1 MFEVG
6 FSELLLIMALAL
18 IVLGPE
24 KLPKVA
30 SQVGRWMGRARAM
43 ARQFR
48 ETLEEEV
55 QLEETRKPRSAGGGA
70 KGAGGADTGGG
81 ASAAATAGG
90 SAAVAG
96 GLAASEPPEP
106 VFDTSNIP
114 FSDAPQNPTF
124 ENPTFENPTYE
135 NPTYAPS
142 YDSSAYS
149 TGHGGGDAAPGTDSD
164 ADTRHNDYAGAA
176 YEPPVD
182 VSDAPAAPQA
192 DTNGHQPDVQRGN

>member
-55 QLEETRKPRSAGGGA
+55 QLDTTVRRPGATSAGEA
-70 KGAGGADTGGG
+70 NS
-81 ASAAATAGG
+81 ASAAAPAATA
-90 SAAVAG
+90 AAATG
-96 GLAASEPPEP
+96 GLAASATENDPAAG
-106 VFDTSNIP
+106 SHIP
-114 FSDAPQNPTF
+114 YSDAG
-124 ENPTFENPTYE
+124 Y
-135 NPTYAPS
+135 
-142 YDSSAYS
+142 SAAS
-149 TGHGGGDAAPGTDSD
+149 GDD
-164 ADTRHNDYAGAA
+164 ADTRHNEYEGAA
-176 YEPPVD
+176 YTPPDTSLDPVNDPDAPGAAAVEPP
-182 VSDAPAAPQA
+182 PR
-192 DTNGHQPDVQRGN
+192 PD